1 MSASTIQGRFAK
13 ALLDPRSPTPR
24 GVSAWNGSDP
34 RARFAVYRNNVVAS
48 LVGAL
53 AEAFPVVNA
62 LVGEEFFREMARIFV
77 LARPPRSPVL
87 FEYGDLFPDFVAAFE
102 PARSV
107 PYLADVARLEAAR
120 VRAYHAADVDPAR
133 PEVLAGIDPSI
144 LLDVMVTP
152 HPSASVIAS
161 PHAVFSLWAAHQGVL
176 DIGDVDPF
184 LAEDALV
191 MRPGMEVEVT
201 RLAPG
206 AATFLCCLM
215 DGGSLGSAAQSA
227 IEAEPRFVLAD
238 AIHALLATSFV
249 ATFHIPG
256 GDRS

>member
-34 RARFAVYRNNVVAS
+34 QARFAVYRNNVVSS
-48 LVGAL
+48 LVDAL
-53 AEAFPVVNA
+53 AEAFPVVEA

-87 FEYGDLFPDFVAAFE
+87 FEYGDLFPAFVAAFE
-102 PARSV
+102 PALSV
-107 PYLADVARLEAAR
+107 PYLADVAHLEAAR
-120 VRAYHAADVDPAR
+120 VRAYHAADVDPAG
-133 PEVLAGIDPSI
+133 PEILAGIDPSL
-144 LLDVMVTP
+144 LLDVTVTP

-161 PHAVFSLWAAHQGVL
+161 PHAVFSLWAAHQGAL

-184 LAEDALV
+184 VAEDALV
-191 MRPGMEVEVT
+191 MRPGVEVEVT

-206 AATFLCCLM
+206 AVTFLGSLM
-215 DGGSLGSAAQSA
+215 DGGSLG
-227 IEAEPRFVLAD
+227 I
-238 AIHALLATSFV
+238 
-249 ATFHIPG
+249 
-256 GDRS
+256 